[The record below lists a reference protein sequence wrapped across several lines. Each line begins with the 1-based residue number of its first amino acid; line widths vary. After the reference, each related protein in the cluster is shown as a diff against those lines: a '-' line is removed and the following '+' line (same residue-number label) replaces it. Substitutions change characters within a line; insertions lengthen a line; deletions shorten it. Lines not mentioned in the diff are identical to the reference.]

1 MYESVKLETPCEVIN
16 VTPFN
21 PLISHCQIKVCYVGD
36 NPNRNKSIITK
47 EVATEMANTLPGSPI
62 VGFYNQYT
70 KDFEEHNQTI
80 KVSNGKLKFEDTTRP
95 YGFVDLNA
103 KVWFQD
109 YLDGDTVHTYLV
121 TEGWLWTGQYPEAK
135 RIVENGNGQSMELD
149 KPSLHGSWT
158 FDNNSGMRFFII
170 NDAIISKL
178 CVLGDDF
185 EPCFEGGSITNFSL
199 DDEFNNKIYAL
210 MKEVRELKGG
220 NLTVEDNNKKPEEE
234 LNKDLAPEGQ
244 EKEPAE
250 GATPQIDNTPAEP
263 EVKEPAADEGIQND
277 PEPQAG
283 EEPAEEQPKEDPQEG
298 EGENAQFSLS
308 DFQTLQE
315 SYSNLEEK
323 YNELQTKFTAMKES
337 YDSLVEFK
345 NSKDREE
352 KQEMID
358 RFYMLSEED
367 KKDVQENIDKYSLD
381 EIESKLCII
390 CVHNKLD
397 MSEKQDNENNN
408 PTTTFNLD
416 GVDDDIED
424 TNVPAL
430 VSLLRKNR
438 KNEIKWE
445 E

>member
-1 MYESVKLETPCEVIN
+1 
-16 VTPFN
+16 
-21 PLISHCQIKVCYVGD
+21 
-36 NPNRNKSIITK
+36 
-47 EVATEMANTLPGSPI
+47 
-62 VGFYNQYT
+62 
-70 KDFEEHNQTI
+70 
-80 KVSNGKLKFEDTTRP
+80 
-95 YGFVDLNA
+95 
-103 KVWFQD
+103 
-109 YLDGDTVHTYLV
+109 
-121 TEGWLWTGQYPEAK
+121 
-135 RIVENGNGQSMELD
+135 MELD

-178 CVLGDDF
+178 CILGDDF

-220 NLTVEDNNKKPEEE
+220 NLTVEDTNKKPEEE
-234 LNKDLAPEGQ
+234 LNEKFALEGQ
-244 EKEPAE
+244 EEEPAE
-250 GATPQIDNTPAEP
+250 GATPQVDNTPAEP
-263 EVKEPAADEGIQND
+263 EVKEPAADEGVQND

-283 EEPAEEQPKEDPQEG
+283 EEPAEEQPKEDPQEN

-397 MSEKQDNENNN
+397 MSEKQDNGNNN

-416 GVDDDIED
+416 EVDDDAED

-438 KNEIKWE
+438 KNEN
-445 E
+445 

>member
-1 MYESVKLETPCEVIN
+1 
-16 VTPFN
+16 
-21 PLISHCQIKVCYVGD
+21 
-36 NPNRNKSIITK
+36 
-47 EVATEMANTLPGSPI
+47 
-62 VGFYNQYT
+62 
-70 KDFEEHNQTI
+70 
-80 KVSNGKLKFEDTTRP
+80 
-95 YGFVDLNA
+95 
-103 KVWFQD
+103 
-109 YLDGDTVHTYLV
+109 
-121 TEGWLWTGQYPEAK
+121 
-135 RIVENGNGQSMELD
+135 MELD

-220 NLTVEDNNKKPEEE
+220 NLTVEDINKKPEEE
-234 LNKDLAPEGQ
+234 LNENLAPEGK
-244 EKEPAE
+244 EEPAE
-250 GATPQIDNTPAEP
+250 GATPQVDNTPAEP
-263 EVKEPAADEGIQND
+263 EVKEPAADEGVQND

-283 EEPAEEQPKEDPQEG
+283 EKPAEEQPKEDPQEG

-337 YDSLVEFK
+337 YDSLIEFK

-416 GVDDDIED
+416 EVDDDAED

-438 KNEIKWE
+438 KNEN
-445 E
+445 